1 MTKHATVLR
10 AVAAAILSLS
20 LLPVTAAQADEAMM
34 KKVKSNCEMMMKG
47 DMTMKD
53 AMMKD
58 AMMKDDMMKKCD
70 MMMKGE
76 KMSDADMMKMDEMMH
91 DGMMKDDMKK

>member
-58 AMMKDDMMKKCD
+58 DMMKKCD

-91 DGMMKDDMKK
+91 HGMMKDDMKK